1 MSDMREYTHLA
12 SGIMLGLFVCKQP
25 YSIALTALGAVMPD
39 IDSPFSGISKIS
51 NNKKSVN
58 KLIKHRGIMHTLTA
72 AAMIYAAYFAIFK
85 NNAILPFIWGYCLH
99 IFLDAFTPMGVRPF
113 VPVSKVKIRLG
124 GGAVKTGSISDKAL
138 GFVFFAVSLIIIY
151 IRLTNKVQ

>member
-1 MSDMREYTHLA
+1 MSAMREYTHLA
-12 SGIMLGLFVCKQP
+12 SGIALGLLICKQP
-25 YSIALTALGAVMPD
+25 YAIALTALGAIMPD
-39 IDSPFSGISKIS
+39 IDSPFSRISKIS
-51 NNKKSVN
+51 NNNKKSVN

-72 AAMIYAAYFAIFK
+72 AALIYVAYFAIFK

-113 VPVSKVKIRLG
+113 VPVSKAKIRLG

-138 GFVFFAVSLIIIY
+138 GFIFFVVSLIVIY
-151 IRLTNKVQ
+151 IRLTDKV